1 MALILKGTPDTNAE
15 SEDIVAQSGL
25 TAAVVHSLGN
35 GNFIVD
41 TDDGT
46 GPQALVNANTAT
58 AYAVRIQKR
67 TGTLAFAV
75 MSGLGGG
82 VTTYQLAL
90 TGGALPANARVA
102 GFSISA
108 MTGFDDATHA
118 NFSIEIG
125 IAGTNDVMASTS
137 VKAGDAAAPKA
148 GTAASLGYFG
158 APAVGTP
165 TIKLTGAVD
174 LNTLTAGSVTVELF
188 FFVLA

>member
-25 TAAVVHSLGN
+25 TAAVVHSLGD
-35 GNFIVD
+35 GKFIVD

-46 GPQALVNANTAT
+46 GTQALVNADAAT

-67 TGTLAFAV
+67 TGTLGFAT
-75 MSGLGGG
+75 MSGLAGG

-102 GFSISA
+102 GFSIAA

-118 NFSIEIG
+118 NFDAELG
-125 IAGTNDVMASTS
+125 IAGANDVMASTS
-137 VKAGDAAAPKA
+137 VKAGAAAAPKA

-174 LNTLTAGSVTVELF
+174 LNTLTAGSITVELF